1 MRHLL
6 DRLNIFA
13 ARFTF
18 NQKVL
23 MGAILGT
30 AVLSVVI
37 FSFWLQNEE
46 MAVLFTGLAPEDA
59 SLALDELAKLGVE
72 AELENGGTTIK
83 VPESDVHRMR
93 VELSAQGIPS
103 KGIVGWGIF
112 DGQQYGM
119 TEFMQNVNFKRALE
133 GELTKTIESI
143 QGIQSA
149 RVHLVLP
156 KPSIFKKMQ
165 EPATASVVLNL
176 SRGTVLGERRIA
188 GIQSLVA
195 GSVEGLEM
203 PDVSVLDQYGVV
215 LSQNYQEGLAGQSET
230 QLALKKN
237 VDSYL
242 GEKAQSMLAR
252 VLGPGRSVV
261 QVDATLNF
269 DRLEQTREILDPA
282 SSVVLSE
289 ERSEVTGAEG
299 EGGEEQSTTN
309 YEFNK
314 TVESV
319 VGEVGGVTSLTV
331 AVFVD
336 GRYEAADGGE
346 ATYRPLPEEELQQIQ
361 RIVQTAVGYNP
372 DRGDRIEVVN
382 MQFQTPAP
390 EPVAE
395 DGGLLASPLMDTLPQ
410 LIGRVLLF
418 VVAGVLLL
426 RLRGNL
432 SELMNTSYEPVP
444 LGAGGSST
452 RVSAPSG
459 LLDLDE
465 STMTTEAMV
474 EEIKGFADENID
486 DVADLVQ
493 AWVSETELSRG

>member
-1 MRHLL
+1 MRQLL
-6 DRLNIFA
+6 DRLNTFA

-37 FSFWLQNEE
+37 FSFWLQSEE

-59 SLALDELAKLGVE
+59 ALALDELAKRGVQ

-83 VPESDVHRMR
+83 VPESEVHRMR
-93 VELSAQGIPS
+93 VELTAQGIPS

-133 GELTKTIESI
+133 GELTRTIESI
-143 QGIQSA
+143 QGIKSA

-156 KPSIFKKMQ
+156 KPSIFKAKD

-176 SRGTVLGERRIA
+176 GRGTVLGERRIA

-195 GSVEGLEM
+195 GSVEGLEI

-215 LSQNYQEGLAGQSET
+215 LSQNYQEGLAGTTET
-230 QLALKKN
+230 QLAMKKS

-242 GEKAQSMLAR
+242 SEKAQGMLAR

-269 DRLEQTREILDPA
+269 DRLEQTREILDPN

-289 ERSEVTGAEG
+289 ERSEETGAEG
-299 EGGEEQSTTN
+299 EGGAEQSTTN

-314 TVESV
+314 TVENLVS
-319 VGEVGGVTSLTV
+319 EVGGVSSLSV

-336 GRYEAADGGE
+336 GRYQAQENGE
-346 ATYRPLPEEELQQIQ
+346 AVYTPLAEEELQQIQ
-361 RIVQTAVGYNP
+361 RIVQTAVGY
-372 DRGDRIEVVN
+372 DVERGDRIEVVN

-390 EPVAE
+390 EYEE
-395 DGGLLASPLMDTLPQ
+395 DGGGLMDSPLLQSLPS
-410 LIGRVLLF
+410 LLGRIVLFL
-418 VVAGVLLL
+418 VAGVLLL
-426 RLRGNL
+426 RLKGNL
-432 SELMNTSYEPVP
+432 SDLMDSDYEPVP
-444 LGAGGSST
+444 AGGGGKPSIPSQ
-452 RVSAPSG
+452 SG

-465 STMTTEAMV
+465 SAMTTEAMV
-474 EEIKGFADENID
+474 DEIKNFADENID

-493 AWVSETELSRG
+493 AWVSEAELSKS

>member
-1 MRHLL
+1 MRQLL
-6 DRLNIFA
+6 DRLNSFT

-156 KPSIFKKMQ
+156 KPSIFKKIQ

-176 SRGTVLGERRIA
+176 GRGTVLGERRIA
-188 GIQSLVA
+188 GIQALVA
-195 GSVEGLEM
+195 GSVEGLEV
-203 PDVSVLDQYGVV
+203 PDVSVLDQFGVV

-230 QLALKKN
+230 QLSLKKN

-242 GEKAQSMLAR
+242 SEKAQGMLAR

-269 DRLEQTREILDPA
+269 DRLEQSRETVDPN

-289 ERSEVTGAEG
+289 ERNEVTGAEG

-309 YEFNK
+309 YVFSK
-314 TVESV
+314 VVENVAS
-319 VGEVGGVTSLTV
+319 EVGGVSSLSV

-336 GRYEAADGGE
+336 GRYEAQEGGE
-346 ATYRPLPEEELQQIQ
+346 AAYSPLAEDELQQIQ

-390 EPVAE
+390 DYEE
-395 DGGLLASPLMDTLPQ
+395 QGGGLLDSPLMETLPS
-410 LIGRVLLF
+410 LVGRIVLF

-426 RLRGNL
+426 RLKGNL
-432 SELMNTSYEPVP
+432 SDLMESDYEPVP
-444 LGAGGSST
+444 LGGGSGV
-452 RVSAPSG
+452 RVPSQSG

-474 EEIKGFADENID
+474 DEIKNFADGNID

-493 AWVSETELSRG
+493 AWVSEAELSRS